1 MTKWQASN
9 DVKVCIKCGNV
20 ESEVKMYCDDCGCE
34 LIVKNDY
41 IEMDLI
47 DEYGVNNIDLVLE
60 SKRSKY

>member
-1 MTKWQASN
+1 MSWTRVSN
-9 DVKVCIKCGNV
+9 DIKVCKKCGNV

-47 DEYGVNNIDLVLE
+47 DEYGVNNIDLILE
-60 SKRSKY
+60 SKRR

>member
-1 MTKWQASN
+1 MSWVQVSN
-9 DVKVCIKCGNV
+9 DMKVCKKCGNV

-47 DEYGVNNIDLVLE
+47 DEYGVNNIDLILE
-60 SKRSKY
+60 SKRR